1 MEKKNNSKY
10 TKGLVRGSF
19 GILLFLLCVLIALS
33 SSTHLHFL
41 SYPFIASLGY
51 VGYYGL
57 LLLGM
62 FFGAVLPFW
71 GKIHHPKARNYV
83 AYALL
88 LLGGVIL
95 AADLGMAGQENPYD
109 ASLFLDSLNK
119 GYASKDFSLLLDP
132 KLCGGIVGYELA
144 GLLNLVGRYLVILVA
159 SLILAA
165 SLFVFF
171 FPLIKKAHLAIR
183 AHHAIKK
190 AQKKE
195 KQAEISSSISVGE
208 EDPDFAY
215 HKKEIPTS
223 TEEERAAILEQ
234 EKKSFD
240 AWSFKPSSSLSYNSR
255 SELHKSEEAPLVQEA
270 VSPLSEPSQS
280 PINTSYRGDEVQE
293 PVFDFSPANQGS
305 SGETSDTKHEEKK
318 QEQAPV
324 ERSFDFAPNSMSTSA
339 PEPSEQAASEPEPSY
354 PEEEPVQEEPLLEKE
369 PEPSFSP
376 DPLPNTLNTPV
387 FPSAT
392 QNEEPA
398 AQAAPS
404 LAPQTPAPQPVA
416 PQAPAAQPAPAP
428 KPEEP
433 ANKEDLPAI
442 KLPNYV
448 FPDSSMLDE
457 PKVDAQAMALA
468 TEQAERDVQVMN
480 ETLSSL
486 HAGARIVS
494 FKIGPSV
501 TRFDVE
507 LDPGVQVTSITRFE
521 PDISRCLAGRP
532 ARFVPIVQGRTTSAF
547 EIGNVQRMPVC
558 FKEVFEALPN
568 GPEDNMVVP
577 FGKSIDGNVVYA
589 DLSSFPHMLVA
600 GTTGSGKSIFIHGM
614 LLTLLM
620 RNRPED
626 LKLIMVDP
634 KLVEF
639 TAYDDMPN
647 LLCPTI
653 VSAEKANVAFQK
665 LADLM
670 DRRFELLRKAKV
682 RDIRSYNNF
691 YAPKNNKR
699 KLPFIVVVVDEFAD
713 LAGQCKDVA
722 DPIQRLGQ
730 KGRACGIHMII
741 ATQRPDAN
749 TISGTIK
756 SNLPTTV
763 CLMVKNSIDSN
774 VVLHAK
780 GGESLLDHG
789 DMLIECPKLGRG
801 LIRAQGAMIGEHT
814 ELEKIPDFIRS
825 QMKPIY
831 DPEFLN
837 LEPEQQTDAAAL
849 VEMPSSAE
857 MKGMADEEKYQTIKS
872 VIMTQETTSIS
883 QIQRNFGVG
892 FPRAGKIIAR
902 LQNEGIVAKV
912 SDAPGSSKGLRVLV
926 RVNQNEGAV
935 PNGQTPGS
943 LSSANV
949 SYTED

>member
-10 TKGLVRGSF
+10 SKGLVRGSF
-19 GILLFLLCVLIALS
+19 GVLLFLLCALIALS
-33 SSTHLHFL
+33 PSTHLHFL
-41 SYPFIASLGY
+41 SYPLIASLGY

-57 LLLGM
+57 LLLGA

-83 AYALL
+83 AYGLL
-88 LLGGVIL
+88 LLGGIVL
-95 AADLGMAGQENPYD
+95 ASDLGNGGKENPFD
-109 ASLFLDSLNK
+109 ASSFLQSLTK
-119 GYASKDFSLLLDP
+119 GYQSKDLSLLLDP
-132 KLCGGIVGYELA
+132 KLCGGIAGYELA
-144 GLLNLVGRYLVILVA
+144 GLLNLAGRYLVILVA

-165 SLFVFF
+165 SLLVFF
-171 FPLIKKAHLAIR
+171 FPLIKKARLALR
-183 AHHAIKK
+183 AHQAIKK
-190 AQKKE
+190 AQKKQ
-195 KQAEISSSISVGE
+195 KRAEISDSISVGE
-208 EDPDFAY
+208 ADPDFAY
-215 HKKEIPTS
+215 HKKEIATS
-223 TEEERAAILEQ
+223 TEEEKEEILKQ

-240 AWSFKPSSSLSYNSR
+240 AWSFKPSSSLAYSSR
-255 SELHKSEEAPLVQEA
+255 SELHRSEEASSAQEA
-270 VSPLSEPSQS
+270 TS
-280 PINTSYRGDEVQE
+280 PILRPSEIAMNTSYRGDEIQE
-293 PVFDFSPANQGS
+293 PIFDFLQANQGS
-305 SGETSDTKHEEKK
+305 VNKEREVTPMKNEEKK
-318 QEQAPV
+318 P
-324 ERSFDFAPNSMSTSA
+324 ERSPEEKSFDFAPGSIGCSSPESVEIVSA
-339 PEPSEQAASEPEPSY
+339 ESGPFPQ
-354 PEEEPVQEEPLLEKE
+354 EEPLQEEPLLQEE
-369 PEPSFSP
+369 PEPSFAP
-376 DPLPNTLNTPV
+376 DPLPGV
-387 FPSAT
+387 SEASAFSAPSKS
-392 QNEEPA
+392 EEPESEPSPSPDA
-398 AQAAPS
+398 S
-404 LAPQTPAPQPVA
+404 LAPS
-416 PQAPAAQPAPAP
+416 AQPCEVMKQEA
-428 KPEEP
+428 P

-442 KLPNYV
+442 KLPHYV
-448 FPDSSMLDE
+448 FPDISMLDE
-457 PKVDAQAMALA
+457 PKNDAESMALA
-468 TEQAERDVQVMN
+468 TAQAEKDVQVMN
-480 ETLSSL
+480 ETLASL

-494 FKIGPSV
+494 YKIGPSV

-507 LDPGVQVTSITRFE
+507 LDSGVQVTSITRFE

-532 ARFVPIVQGRTTSAF
+532 ARFVPIVQGKTTSAF
-547 EIGNVQRMPVC
+547 EIGNIQRMPVC

-600 GTTGSGKSIFIHGM
+600 GTTGSGKSIFIHSM

-634 KLVEF
+634 KQVEF

-670 DRRFELLRKAKV
+670 DRRFELLRKARV
-682 RDIRSYNNF
+682 RDIRSYNSF

-713 LAGQCKDVA
+713 LAGQCKDVSE
-722 DPIQRLGQ
+722 PIQRLGQ

-814 ELEKIPDFIRS
+814 ELERIPDFIRS

-926 RVNQNEGAV
+926 RMNLNEGGV
-935 PNGQTPGS
+935 PNGETPGS

>member
-10 TKGLVRGSF
+10 SKGLVRGSC
-19 GILLFLLCVLIALS
+19 GILLFLLCLLIALS

-62 FFGAVLPFW
+62 FFGVVLPFW
-71 GKIHHPKARNYV
+71 GKIHHPKPRNYV
-83 AYALL
+83 AYGLL
-88 LLGGVIL
+88 LLGGIIL
-95 AADLGMAGQENPYD
+95 AADIGMEGQENPFD
-109 ASLFLDSLNK
+109 ASLFLDSLNQ
-119 GYASKDFSLLLDP
+119 GYANRDLSLLLDP
-132 KLCGGIVGYELA
+132 KLCGGIAGYELA

-165 SLFVFF
+165 SLIVFF

-183 AHHAIKK
+183 SHHAIKK

-195 KQAEISSSISVGE
+195 KQGEISDSISVGE
-208 EDPDFAY
+208 ADPDFAY
-215 HKKEIPTS
+215 HKKDIATS
-223 TEEERAAILEQ
+223 TEEEKEAILEQ

-255 SELHKSEEAPLVQEA
+255 SEFHKSEEAPLAQEA
-270 VSPLSEPSQS
+270 VSPLSKPSEA
-280 PINTSYRGDEVQE
+280 PINTSYRGDEIQE
-293 PVFDFSPANQGS
+293 PVFDFFQANK
-305 SGETSDTKHEEKK
+305 ENTNDEREVTMMNNEEKK
-318 QEQAPV
+318 VTQTPV
-324 ERSFDFAPNSMSTSA
+324 EHSFDFVPDSMGYAA
-339 PEPSEQAASEPEPSY
+339 PEAAEKAAVEPEISY
-354 PEEEPVQEEPLLEKE
+354 PEEPVQEDPLFEKE
-369 PEPSFSP
+369 PEPSFAP
-376 DPLPNTLNTPV
+376 DPLPDTSVAPL
-387 FPSAT
+387 FPDAPKA
-392 QNEEPA
+392 EEPA
-398 AQAAPS
+398 SAPS
-404 LAPQTPAPQPVA
+404 VAVPQPAAPQPSE
-416 PQAPAAQPAPAP
+416 AP
-428 KPEEP
+428 KQEAPT
-433 ANKEDLPAI
+433 NKEDLPAI

-448 FPDSSMLDE
+448 FPDISMLDE
-457 PKVDAQAMALA
+457 PKNDAESMALA
-468 TEQAERDVQVMN
+468 TAQAEKDVQVMN
-480 ETLSSL
+480 ETLTSL
-486 HAGARIVS
+486 HAGAHIVS
-494 FKIGPSV
+494 YKIGPSV

-532 ARFVPIVQGRTTSAF
+532 ARFVPIVQGKTTSAF
-547 EIGNVQRMPVC
+547 EIGNIQRMPVC

-568 GPEDNMVVP
+568 GPDDNMVVP

-722 DPIQRLGQ
+722 EPIQRLGQ

-814 ELEKIPDFIRS
+814 ELERIPDFIRS

-926 RVNQNEGAV
+926 RVNQNEGGV
-935 PNGQTPGS
+935 PNGETPGS

-949 SYTED
+949 TYTED